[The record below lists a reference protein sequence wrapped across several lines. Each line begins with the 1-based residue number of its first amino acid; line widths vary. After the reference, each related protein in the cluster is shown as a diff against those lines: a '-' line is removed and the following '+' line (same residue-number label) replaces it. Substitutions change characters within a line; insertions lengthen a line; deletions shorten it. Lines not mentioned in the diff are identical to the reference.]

1 MVDRIADDD
10 ALPPADC
17 PTLALSQI
25 ELLVDNLS
33 MAVERGDISPDAV
46 FESRV
51 RIVADRLLAL
61 FADDDRNEA
70 IN

>member
-17 PTLALSQI
+17 PALALSQI
-25 ELLVDNLS
+25 ELLV
-33 MAVERGDISPDAV
+33 AVERSDISPDAV